1 MLFSSLP
8 FQFFFLPLF
17 FIVYFLIKKRK
28 QRNLV
33 LLVFSLFF
41 YAWGEPFYVFLM
53 IFSIMSD
60 YVFGYFVSKY
70 IDLNN
75 KKIARRFVIA
85 SIIIN
90 LTILGFFKYTDFFI
104 INLSAAIPALSF
116 LKPLGLSLP
125 IGISFYTFQTMSYTI
140 DIYKGNA
147 KVQKNVTAFGAYVA
161 AFPQLVAGPII
172 RYSTI
177 AEELEGR
184 NENMDEFANGLRR
197 FTAGL
202 AKKILIANTM
212 AEVCDTI
219 LLKYGDG
226 FAGSIG
232 ALGMWLAIIAYTLQ
246 IYYDFS
252 GYSDM
257 AIGLGLMMG
266 FHYLEN
272 FNYPY
277 ISKSVTEFWRR
288 WHISLSTVFRDYV
301 YIPLGGNRVRISRWI
316 INMMIVWLLTGF
328 WHGAEWTFILWGVYF
343 GVLLIIEKMFLQNTL
358 LKVPVLNH
366 IYAIAAFT
374 FGWIIF
380 RAENI
385 SHIGTILSGMFGA
398 NGGGSLLKLAENGL
412 IKPVHIIM
420 MAAGIICS
428 MPVSKNIKAFLEKNG
443 KTAYL
448 IDIASVAAVVACMI
462 MLAQGA
468 YNPFIYFRF

>member
-1 MLFSSLP
+1 MIFSSLP

-17 FIVYFLIKKRK
+17 FIVYFLVKKRK

-33 LLVFSLFF
+33 LLIFSLFF
-41 YAWGEPFYVFLM
+41 YAWGEPIYLFLM
-53 IFSIMSD
+53 IFSIICD
-60 YVFGYFVSKY
+60 YTLGYFVSKY
-70 IDLNN
+70 IDLND
-75 KKIARRFVIA
+75 KKTAKRFVIA
-85 SIIIN
+85 SVVIN
-90 LTILGFFKYTDFFI
+90 LLLLGFFKYTDFFI

-140 DIYKGNA
+140 DIYKGDA
-147 KVQKNVTAFGAYVA
+147 KVQKNITSFGAYVT

-172 RYSTI
+172 RYQTI
-177 AEELEGR
+177 SEQIDGR
-184 NENMDEFANGLRR
+184 TENMDEFAEGLRR

-212 AEVCDTI
+212 AEVCDNI

-226 FAGSIG
+226 FADSIG

-257 AIGLGLMMG
+257 AIGLARMMG

-288 WHISLSTVFRDYV
+288 WHISLSSVFRDYV
-301 YIPLGGNRVRISRWI
+301 YIPLGGNRVKISRWI
-316 INMMIVWLLTGF
+316 INMMIVWVMTGF

-343 GVLLIIEKMFLQNTL
+343 GVLLIIEKLFLQKTL
-358 LKVPVLNH
+358 LKIPGVNH
-366 IYAIAAFT
+366 IYTIAAFI

-380 RAENI
+380 RAENVQ
-385 SHIGTILSGMFGA
+385 HIGTILSGMFGA
-398 NGGGSLLKLAENGL
+398 EGGGNLLKLAENGL
-412 IKPVHIIM
+412 IKPIHIVM
-420 MAAGIICS
+420 MIAGIICS
-428 MPVSKNIKAFLEKNG
+428 MPVSKKIKTILEKNG

-448 IDIASVAAVVACMI
+448 IDIASVAVVVACII

>member
-1 MLFSSLP
+1 MIFSSLP

-17 FIVYFLIKKRK
+17 FIVYFLFRQRK

-33 LLVFSLFF
+33 LLIFSLFF

-60 YVFGYFVSKY
+60 YTFGYFVSKY
-70 IDLNN
+70 IDLND
-75 KKIARRFVIA
+75 KKTAKRFVIA
-85 SIIIN
+85 SVVIN
-90 LTILGFFKYTDFFI
+90 LLILGFFKYTDFFI

-147 KVQKNVTAFGAYVA
+147 KVQKNVTSFGAYVA

-177 AEELEGR
+177 AEELDGR
-184 NENMDEFANGLRR
+184 TENIDEFASGLRR

-219 LLKYGDG
+219 LLRYGDG
-226 FAGSIG
+226 FAESIG

-277 ISKSVTEFWRR
+277 ISKSVTDFWRR
-288 WHISLSTVFRDYV
+288 WHISLSSVFRDYV
-301 YIPLGGNRVRISRWI
+301 YIPLGGNRVKISRWI

-343 GVLLIIEKMFLQNTL
+343 GVILIIEKQFLQNTL
-358 LKVPVLNH
+358 LKIPVLNH
-366 IYAIAAFT
+366 IYTITAFI

-428 MPVSKNIKAFLEKNG
+428 MPVSKKIKAFLEKNG
-443 KTAYL
+443 KAAYL
-448 IDIASVAAVVACMI
+448 IDIASVAAVIVCII